1 MQTSIFIA
9 KIASI
14 IYLAAGIGFLFYG
27 DYYKKVVKGFI
38 DNPGASY
45 IAAIF
50 TIVLGFFIVS
60 YHNIWGASWVVII
73 TILGWGALIKGIAI
87 LAFPEPIMKLSA
99 SVIKMK
105 KLEYFAPIAIIL
117 GLVLGYFGFI
127 A

>member
-9 KIASI
+9 KIASV

-27 DYYKKVVKGFI
+27 DYYKKVVRGFI

-60 YHNIWGASWVVII
+60 YHNIWEMNWRVII
-73 TILGWGALIKGIAI
+73 TILGWGALIKGVSV
-87 LAFPEPIMKLSA
+87 LAFPEPIMKLSEHMLK
-99 SVIKMK
+99 IKT
-105 KLEYFAPIAIIL
+105 LQYFAPIAIIL
-117 GLVLGYFGFI
+117 GLVLGYFGFF

>member
-1 MQTSIFIA
+1 METSIFIA
-9 KIASI
+9 RIASI

-50 TIVLGFFIVS
+50 TIVLGYFIVS
-60 YHNIWGASWVVII
+60 YHNIWEASWVVII

-87 LAFPEPIMKLSA
+87 LAFPEPVMKLSA